1 MVTSVDV
8 GACISM
14 CLGTSIATCL
24 FWSNICF
31 ITDVLFSSSTSS
43 FSPLVSARCSS
54 MDSCVERQQL
64 ARNPPQKR
72 EQFLRS
78 PSPAY
83 ATDGLVADSMYMC
96 DGRRCISFFSSAPP
110 LASLIRA
117 WHNGF
122 LLLLHRVSVCRGLS
136 TVVWLPSSPGRCNF
150 LLAAFNSICTFT
162 LLFCVCVCMTACASS
177 PHLSA
182 RARQFVLLFAFVIFF
197 LSSWLSTLRPFFFFF
212 LFYTACRVSVC
223 GSYKEN
229 NSARRHREITK
240 MRGERKKKKRLK
252 EKNLTNRDEFKP
264 QLLDGCTDHR

>member
-1 MVTSVDV
+1 MRRTTSLRTRCICAMGVAVFRFFLPPHHWPLLFEPGTMASSFCCIECLSVEVSRQSSGFLPLLVDV
-8 GACISM
+8 
-14 CLGTSIATCL
+14 TF
-24 FWSNICF
+24 FW
-31 ITDVLFSSSTSS
+31 L
-43 FSPLVSARCSS
+43 L
-54 MDSCVERQQL
+54 
-64 ARNPPQKR
+64 
-72 EQFLRS
+72 
-78 PSPAY
+78 
-83 ATDGLVADSMYMC
+83 
-96 DGRRCISFFSSAPP
+96 
-110 LASLIRA
+110 LIRYV
-117 WHNGF
+117 HSLCSF
-122 LLLLHRVSVCRGLS
+122 
-136 TVVWLPSSPGRCNF
+136 
-150 LLAAFNSICTFT
+150 
-162 LLFCVCVCMTACASS
+162 VCVCMTACASS